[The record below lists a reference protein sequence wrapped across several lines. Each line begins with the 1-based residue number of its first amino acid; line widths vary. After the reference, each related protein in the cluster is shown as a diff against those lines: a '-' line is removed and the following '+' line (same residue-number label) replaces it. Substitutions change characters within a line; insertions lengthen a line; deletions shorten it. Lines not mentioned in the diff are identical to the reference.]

1 MIEAAVHW
9 CTTNLQ
15 NRLNE
20 LDIPATFDLRPRG
33 THSWGYWQD
42 AFYQSWPLLADALG
56 LPPTQ

>member
-1 MIEAAVHW
+1 MHW